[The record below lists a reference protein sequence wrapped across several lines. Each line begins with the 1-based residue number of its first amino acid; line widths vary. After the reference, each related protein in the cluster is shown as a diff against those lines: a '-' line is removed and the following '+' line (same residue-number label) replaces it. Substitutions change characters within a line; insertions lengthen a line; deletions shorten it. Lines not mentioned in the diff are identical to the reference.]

1 MVVVKSDQIILA
13 LDVDSADEALGWAKR
28 FRGKVGTFKVGLQLF
43 LRAGEEVLTGL
54 QRLEVPI
61 FLDLK
66 FHDIPKTVGQAV
78 RAVALWRPLLLTI
91 HASGGKDM
99 MEAAVS
105 FAPKE
110 TRVLGVTLLTSL
122 SEKAAR
128 ACGWGGGVEATVE
141 QLSDLAKE
149 SGLAGVVCSPHEAK
163 KARFSWGAKAE
174 IVTPGVRLP
183 GAQVDDQARSKSP
196 FEAIEDGASRIVIGR
211 PILNSADPEAVL
223 ESILSDSV

>member
-1 MVVVKSDQIILA
+1 
-13 LDVDSADEALGWAKR
+13 
-28 FRGKVGTFKVGLQLF
+28 
-43 LRAGEEVLTGL
+43 
-54 QRLEVPI
+54 LEVPI

-78 RAVALWRPLLLTI
+78 RAVARWNPLFLTI

-99 MEAAVS
+99 MEAAKS

-122 SEKAAR
+122 SEQAVLAA
-128 ACGWGGGVEATVE
+128 GWEKGVEATVE
-141 QLSDLAKE
+141 QLSELAKQ
-149 SGLAGVVCSPHEAK
+149 SGLSGVVCSPHEAK
-163 KARFSWGAKAE
+163 KTRFSWGPGAE

-183 GAQVDDQARSKSP
+183 GAQADDQVRSKSP
-196 FEAIEDGASRIVIGR
+196 SEAIADGATRIVIGR

-223 ESILSDSV
+223 ESILSDAV

>member
-1 MVVVKSDQIILA
+1 MAKVKSDQIILA

-43 LRAGEEVLTGL
+43 LRAGEEVLAGL

-78 RAVALWRPLLLTI
+78 RAVALWKPLFLTV
-91 HASGGKDM
+91 HASGGKEM

-122 SEKAAR
+122 SEKAVR
-128 ACGWGGGVEATVE
+128 ALGWEAGVEATVE
-141 QLSDLAKE
+141 QLSDLARQ
-149 SGLAGVVCSPHEAK
+149 SGLSGVVCSPHEAK
-163 KARFSWGAKAE
+163 KTRSSWGPEAE

-183 GAQVDDQARSKSP
+183 GAQADDQARSKSP
-196 FEAIEDGASRIVIGR
+196 SEAIVDGASRIVIGR

-223 ESILSDSV
+223 ESILSESA

>member
-78 RAVALWRPLLLTI
+78 RAVALWKPLFLTV
-91 HASGGKDM
+91 HASGGKEM

-122 SEKAAR
+122 SEKAVR
-128 ACGWGGGVEATVE
+128 ASGWVGGVEATVE
-141 QLSDLAKE
+141 QLSDLAKQ

-163 KARFSWGAKAE
+163 KARSSWGVKAE

-196 FEAIEDGASRIVIGR
+196 SEAIADGASRIVIGR
-211 PILNSADPEAVL
+211 PILDSSDPEAVL

>member
-1 MVVVKSDQIILA
+1 MDVKSDKIILA

-78 RAVALWRPLLLTI
+78 RAVALWKPLFLTI

-122 SEKAAR
+122 SDKAVR
-128 ACGWGGGVEATVE
+128 ACGWLGGVETTVE
-141 QLSDLAKE
+141 QLSELAKQ
-149 SGLAGVVCSPHEAK
+149 SGLAGVVCSPHEAQ
-163 KARFSWGAKAE
+163 KARSSWGPKAE

-196 FEAIEDGASRIVIGR
+196 SEAIADGASRIVIGR
-211 PILNSADPEAVL
+211 PILSSADPEAVL

>member
-1 MVVVKSDQIILA
+1 MAKVKSDQIILA

-43 LRAGEEVLTGL
+43 IRAGEEVLTGL

-78 RAVALWRPLLLTI
+78 RAVALWKPLFLTV
-91 HASGGKDM
+91 HASGGKEM

-105 FAPKE
+105 FASKE

-128 ACGWGGGVEATVE
+128 ASGWEAGVEATVE
-141 QLSDLAKE
+141 QLSNLARQ
-149 SGLAGVVCSPHEAK
+149 SGLSGVVCSPHEAK
-163 KARFSWGAKAE
+163 KTRSSWGPKAE

-183 GAQVDDQARSKSP
+183 GAQADDQARSKSP
-196 FEAIEDGASRIVIGR
+196 FEAITDGASRIVIGR
-211 PILNSADPEAVL
+211 PILNSSDPETVL
-223 ESILSDSV
+223 ESILSESA

>member
-1 MVVVKSDQIILA
+1 MVEVKSDQIILA

-78 RAVALWRPLLLTI
+78 RAVAIWKPLLLTI

-128 ACGWGGGVEATVE
+128 ASGWEAGVEATVE
-141 QLSDLAKE
+141 QLSNLARQ
-149 SGLAGVVCSPHEAK
+149 SGLSGVVCSPHEAK
-163 KARFSWGAKAE
+163 KTRSSWGPKAE

-183 GAQVDDQARSKSP
+183 GAQADDQARSKSP
-196 FEAIEDGASRIVIGR
+196 SEAIADGASRIVIGR
-211 PILNSADPEAVL
+211 PILNSADPETVL
-223 ESILSDSV
+223 ESILSEPA

>member
-1 MVVVKSDQIILA
+1 MAKVKSDQIILA

-78 RAVALWRPLLLTI
+78 RAVALWKPLFLTV
-91 HASGGKDM
+91 HASGGKEM

-128 ACGWGGGVEATVE
+128 ASGWEAGVEATVE
-141 QLSDLAKE
+141 QLSDLARQ

-163 KARFSWGAKAE
+163 KTRSSWGAKAD

-196 FEAIEDGASRIVIGR
+196 SEAIADGASRIVIGR
-211 PILNSADPEAVL
+211 PILKSADPEAVL
-223 ESILSDSV
+223 ESILSESA

>member
-1 MVVVKSDQIILA
+1 MAKVKSDQIILA

-78 RAVALWRPLLLTI
+78 RAVALWKPLFLTV
-91 HASGGKDM
+91 HASGGKEM

-128 ACGWGGGVEATVE
+128 ASGWEAGVEATVE
-141 QLSDLAKE
+141 RLSDLARQ
-149 SGLAGVVCSPHEAK
+149 SGLSGVVCSPHEAK
-163 KARFSWGAKAE
+163 KTRSSWGAKAE

-183 GAQVDDQARSKSP
+183 GAQADDQARSKSP
-196 FEAIEDGASRIVIGR
+196 FEAITDGASRIVIGR
-211 PILNSADPEAVL
+211 PILNSSDPETVL
-223 ESILSDSV
+223 ESILSESA

>member
-1 MVVVKSDQIILA
+1 MKPDQIILA
-13 LDVDSADEALGWAKR
+13 LDVDSADEALAWAKR

-43 LRAGEEVLTGL
+43 LRAGEEVLSGL

-78 RAVALWRPLLLTI
+78 RAVATWKPLLLTI

-122 SEKAAR
+122 SEKATR
-128 ACGWGGGVEATVE
+128 ASGWEAGVEATVE
-141 QLSDLAKE
+141 QLSNLARQ
-149 SGLAGVVCSPHEAK
+149 SGLSGVVCSPHEAK
-163 KARFSWGAKAE
+163 KTRSSWGPKAE

-183 GAQVDDQARSKSP
+183 GAQADDQARSKSP
-196 FEAIEDGASRIVIGR
+196 SEAIADGASRIVIGR
-211 PILNSADPEAVL
+211 PILNSADPETVL
-223 ESILSDSV
+223 ESILSEPA